1 MSKNKTS
8 CLTSATNTTLS
19 ISTFKPSVTVT
30 KILIHS
36 YMYLQEMEFGTKL
49 SKLGNNYHSSMAE
62 MKALLSRQKQL
73 GDQCK
78 NEMEIL
84 TKKFEEKT
92 LDFKS
97 KHADLKEEN
106 QDLKEENVNLREE
119 IQKLRQELEYK
130 SVEAHE
136 AMELNGI
143 YSAKLTKM
151 QRKFKKLKD
160 EDEESYMEMT
170 F

>member
-1 MSKNKTS
+1 MSYINKN
-8 CLTSATNTTLS
+8 
-19 ISTFKPSVTVT
+19 TFKF
-30 KILIHS
+30 
-36 YMYLQEMEFGTKL
+36 MYVQETEFGTKL

-92 LDFKS
+92 LDYKS
-97 KHADLKEEN
+97 KHADLKEDN
-106 QDLKEENVNLREE
+106 KDLKEENGYLREE
-119 IQKLRQELEYK
+119 IQKLRLELEYK

>member
-1 MSKNKTS
+1 M
-8 CLTSATNTTLS
+8 
-19 ISTFKPSVTVT
+19 
-30 KILIHS
+30 
-36 YMYLQEMEFGTKL
+36 
-49 SKLGNNYHSSMAE
+49 
-62 MKALLSRQKQL
+62 
-73 GDQCK
+73 
-78 NEMEIL
+78 
-84 TKKFEEKT
+84 
-92 LDFKS
+92 
-97 KHADLKEEN
+97 KEEN